1 MDFPVQLQFHEFE
14 MLHIQINSNLRKT
27 SVYITF
33 WKNRIKKRTKVL
45 VSKYISID
53 LIFKL
58 LSFTL
63 FYFAFM

>member
-33 WKNRIKKRTKVL
+33 WKNRIKKRKKVL
-45 VSKYISID
+45 VSKYI
-53 LIFKL
+53 
-58 LSFTL
+58 
-63 FYFAFM
+63 YR